1 MNNIDPTSFAV
12 GADAP
17 AVEQQPTAP
26 LDTLEWNH
34 PNDNTAPQVATEQT
48 DFDIVDKVA
57 EHQHT
62 SVAADNIDTSSPDD
76 FVAAVNAPTAERR
89 KELEAAYVEDA
100 PNVHAQY
107 PIYEP
112 VKYDNHVP
120 VSVLGVPTEVA
131 GRSIDKWPNIQSEDE
146 NTANHARHLF
156 GAVSRALPTGMYTD
170 VMNPENTEWHQS
182 IEHEGV
188 NLEVATPRLKEFGA
202 YGKTLT
208 GDRAMNR
215 INALMGTGALIQTPL
230 WHSGFWLWLKPPTNS
245 QLLDLEEMI
254 SAEKIRLGRDRNG
267 LTFSNSSVYIV
278 QILSNFLIGQIY
290 DVTLEDSDPNTILS
304 KIKITDWFRL
314 VHTLGITIYP
324 NGYTMSIPCTADIE
338 SCQHVE
344 KVHANLSKMFWDDR
358 RALSAEQRKHM
369 ANRRDSMKM
378 EDVLK
383 YTSTGR
389 FAADSLIKITDELSI
404 RLRVP
409 SVADYLQ
416 SGVTWVDGIVEAVE
430 AMFDDRTIDSSARE
444 RIIER
449 HAKATVMREYEH
461 WVKHIELDGGSEL
474 ITDPADIS
482 NALEALSANPDYGRA
497 FRTGISKYID
507 AVTISIVAVPRFKC
521 PKCGKHNNEG
531 QTFERHP
538 FLVPLDPVKLFF
550 TLRDRRLS
558 HISMR

>member
-1 MNNIDPTSFAV
+1 MNNIDPTSFA
-12 GADAP
+12 ASASAP
-17 AVEQQPTAP
+17 AAEQQTTAP
-26 LDTLEWNH
+26 IDTLEWH
-34 PNDNTAPQVATEQT
+34 DPLDRSAPQVATEQT
-48 DFDIVDKVA
+48 DFDVVDKVNEHLHQQPA
-57 EHQHT
+57 EQPVT
-62 SVAADNIDTSSPDD
+62 TAPGED
-76 FVAAVNAPTAERR
+76 FLSQVNAPTAERR
-89 KELEAAYVEDA
+89 RELEAAYVEDA

-107 PIYEP
+107 PVYEP
-112 VKYDNHVP
+112 VKFPSHFP
-120 VSVLGVPTEVA
+120 ISVLGIPTEVA
-131 GRSIDKWPNIQSEDE
+131 GRSIEKWPNIQSEDE
-146 NTANHARHLF
+146 KTADHARHLF
-156 GAVSRALPTGMYTD
+156 SAVSRTLPTGMYEN
-170 VMNPENTEWHQS
+170 VMDPSSTEWHQS
-182 IEHEGV
+182 VEHEGA

-230 WHSGFWLWLKPPTNS
+230 WHSGFWIWLKPPTNS

-254 SAEKIRLGRDRNG
+254 SAEKIRLGRDKNG

-290 DVTLEDSDPNTILS
+290 DVTLEDSDINTILS

-314 VHTLGITIYP
+314 VHTLGVTIYP

-344 KVHANLSKMFWDDR
+344 KVHANLSKMFWNDR
-358 RALSAEQRKHM
+358 RALNADQRKHM

-378 EDVLK
+378 ESVEQ
-383 YTSTGR
+383 YVSTGR
-389 FAADSLIKITDELSI
+389 FAADSVVKLSDELSI

-430 AMFDDRTIDSSARE
+430 EMFDDRTIDPTARE

-449 HAKATVMREYEH
+449 HAQATVLREYEH
-461 WVKHIELDGGSEL
+461 WVKHIELNGGDEI

-558 HISMR
+558 HINTR